1 MSSFTDRFGAAVTK
15 YNQVCPPSAAEK
27 FEILAGDL
35 LAAGEK
41 MNLTAITDEDG
52 IILRHFIDCM
62 TVLPYIKTSAVSL
75 ADVGCG
81 GGFPTLPIAVC
92 RPDIKITAIDS
103 TAKKPTFVDEMAK
116 KLSLNVET
124 KAVRAEEYGKS
135 DGRAAFDTVVSRA
148 VARMNILCELC
159 LPLVNTNGRF
169 IAMKGSDG
177 QNELREAE
185 KAIKTLGG
193 EITEVGKFT
202 LGDAGERRIIV
213 IDKVR
218 ETPECYPRPY
228 AKIKSRPL

>member
-1 MSSFTDRFGAAVTK
+1 MSSFTDRFTAAASK
-15 YNQVCPPSAAEK
+15 YNVECPPNAAEK
-27 FEILAGDL
+27 FEILAGEL
-35 LAAGEK
+35 LSAGEK

-62 TVLPYIKTSAVSL
+62 TALPYIKQTAVSL

-103 TAKKPTFVDEMAK
+103 TAKKLTFVDEMAK
-116 KLSLNVET
+116 KLSLSVET

-135 DGRAAFDTVVSRA
+135 DGRAAFDTVISRA
-148 VARMNILCELC
+148 VARMNILCEFC
-159 LPLVNTNGRF
+159 LPLVAKNGRF

-185 KAIKTLGG
+185 KAVKTLGG
-193 EITEVGKFT
+193 EITEVHDFT
-202 LGDAGERRIIV
+202 LGDAGGRTVIV
-213 IDKVR
+213 IDKISK
-218 ETPECYPRPY
+218 TPDIYPRPY